1 MKKLILSLLLAS
13 MLLPSFAQSKIDF
26 FDFVRDFDWNMS
38 ESDFRTKYKDRI
50 VVLPDSLLRF
60 GLIELSDIY
69 LEKYKTITC
78 IRYDEQT
85 QKPIITLRLDSFG
98 ALDYLEIEK
107 FIDEKLGNPDYATHE
122 EVYSYS
128 SEDTPIY
135 SKVWLKGTYAFT
147 LALYE
152 DSTGYVFFI
161 AIQEKNQELPKAGK
175 DREPDFRQGYW
186 GDSMEEIKKKEGKP
200 NGSDIQGIYSFLT
213 YVNGMECIATYRFT
227 NNMLTLG
234 KYIFTTI
241 NTDNC
246 VRNYQQLSDLLTT
259 KYGNPISK
267 EKKSIAED
275 YEQEVLSEGQL
286 ISMGKLRLETIWDT
300 PTTFLGILLYGEE
313 YQPILI
319 IEYYSKLHQEEL
331 EKDILKDL

>member
-1 MKKLILSLLLAS
+1 
-13 MLLPSFAQSKIDF
+13 MLLPSFAQTKIDF

-50 VVLPDSLLRF
+50 VVLPDSMPDFYGKEGFIQLDNVYLDRYKTRTCVKYV
-60 GLIELSDIY
+60 ELSQQLSIVSS
-69 LEKYKTITC
+69 
-78 IRYDEQT
+78 
-85 QKPIITLRLDSFG
+85 LDHFG

-107 FIDEKLGNPDYATHE
+107 IVERKLGKPIHTQNGENDFSNHQNTLIYDKTW
-122 EVYSYS
+122 VT
-128 SEDTPIY
+128 DTY
-135 SKVWLKGTYAFT
+135 TFSLMLTQTEY
-147 LALYE
+147 
-152 DSTGYVFFI
+152 GYVFVI
-161 AIQEKNQELPKAGK
+161 IVQG
-175 DREPDFRQGYW
+175 REPDFRQGYW
-186 GDSMEEIKKKEGKP
+186 GDSMGEIKKKEGKP

>member
-1 MKKLILSLLLAS
+1 
-13 MLLPSFAQSKIDF
+13 
-26 FDFVRDFDWNMS
+26 
-38 ESDFRTKYKDRI
+38 
-50 VVLPDSLLRF
+50 
-60 GLIELSDIY
+60 
-69 LEKYKTITC
+69 
-78 IRYDEQT
+78 
-85 QKPIITLRLDSFG
+85 
-98 ALDYLEIEK
+98 
-107 FIDEKLGNPDYATHE
+107 
-122 EVYSYS
+122 
-128 SEDTPIY
+128 
-135 SKVWLKGTYAFT
+135 
-147 LALYE
+147 
-152 DSTGYVFFI
+152 
-161 AIQEKNQELPKAGK
+161 
-175 DREPDFRQGYW
+175 
-186 GDSMEEIKKKEGKP
+186 
-200 NGSDIQGIYSFLT
+200 
-213 YVNGMECIATYRFT
+213 MECIATYRFT

>member
-13 MLLPSFAQSKIDF
+13 ILLPSFAQTKIDF

-50 VVLPDSLLRF
+50 VVVPDSMPDFYGKEGFIQLDNVYLDRYKTKTCVKYV
-60 GLIELSDIY
+60 ELSQQLSIVSS
-69 LEKYKTITC
+69 
-78 IRYDEQT
+78 
-85 QKPIITLRLDSFG
+85 LDHFG

-107 FIDEKLGNPDYATHE
+107 IVERKLGKPIHTQNGENDFSNHQNTLIYDKTW
-122 EVYSYS
+122 VT
-128 SEDTPIY
+128 DTY
-135 SKVWLKGTYAFT
+135 TFSLMLTQTEY
-147 LALYE
+147 
-152 DSTGYVFFI
+152 GYVFVI
-161 AIQEKNQELPKAGK
+161 IVQG
-175 DREPDFRQGYW
+175 REPDFRQGYW